1 MNKIPYSYTRNNLL
15 DIPQNYQMSSYEGP
29 DFLISYQ
36 FSRKK
41 IITELEKTPDFI
53 SFSNNFFSSQDIS
66 DVYEII
72 KKNKFSTNEL
82 YHSIIMELI
91 SNPKNTQTIPII
103 DKFLKKFEIRKRIFL
118 NYDNKFNIIGDEF
131 KEIQNYVLL
140 SFMCL
145 IRYQTTSD
153 LKYLNT
159 FLKLNDLIC
168 SAKKLIVNKI
178 DISLFHY
185 LLTSEMKYV
194 LKLLDESGIWLE

>member
-41 IITELEKTPDFI
+41 IITELEKMPDFI

-72 KKNKFSTNEL
+72 KINKFSTNEL

-118 NYDNKFNIIGDEF
+118 NYDNEFNIIGDEF

>member
-118 NYDNKFNIIGDEF
+118 NYDNEFNIIGDEF

>member
-1 MNKIPYSYTRNNLL
+1 MNKIPYRYTRNNLL

-118 NYDNKFNIIGDEF
+118 NYDNEFNIIGDEF

>member
-41 IITELEKTPDFI
+41 IITELEKMPDFI

-118 NYDNKFNIIGDEF
+118 NYDNEFNIIGDEF

>member
-103 DKFLKKFEIRKRIFL
+103 DKFLKKFEHSKNTRF
-118 NYDNKFNIIGDEF
+118 DMF
-131 KEIQNYVLL
+131 KKV
-140 SFMCL
+140 F
-145 IRYQTTSD
+145 
-153 LKYLNT
+153 
-159 FLKLNDLIC
+159 
-168 SAKKLIVNKI
+168 
-178 DISLFHY
+178 DISL
-185 LLTSEMKYV
+185 K
-194 LKLLDESGIWLE
+194 I

>member
-1 MNKIPYSYTRNNLL
+1 MNKIPYRYTRNNLL

-41 IITELEKTPDFI
+41 IITELEKMPDFI

-72 KKNKFSTNEL
+72 KINKFSTNEL

-118 NYDNKFNIIGDEF
+118 NYDNEFNIIGDEF

>member
-1 MNKIPYSYTRNNLL
+1 MNKIPYRYTRNNLL

-41 IITELEKTPDFI
+41 IITELEKMPDFI

-118 NYDNKFNIIGDEF
+118 NYDNEFNIIGDEF

>member
-118 NYDNKFNIIGDEF
+118 NYDNEFNIIGDEF

-185 LLTSEMKYV
+185 LLTSEMKCI
-194 LKLLDESGIWLE
+194 LKLLDELEIWLE

>member
-1 MNKIPYSYTRNNLL
+1 MNKIPYRYTRNNLL

-118 NYDNKFNIIGDEF
+118 NYDNEFNIIGDEF

-185 LLTSEMKYV
+185 LLTSEMKHV

>member
-1 MNKIPYSYTRNNLL
+1 MNKIPYRYTRNNLL

-72 KKNKFSTNEL
+72 KINKFSTNEL

-118 NYDNKFNIIGDEF
+118 NYDNEFNIIGDEF

>member
-82 YHSIIMELI
+82 YYSIIMELI

-118 NYDNKFNIIGDEF
+118 NYDNEFNIIGDEF

>member
-41 IITELEKTPDFI
+41 IITELEKMPDFI

-118 NYDNKFNIIGDEF
+118 NYDNEFNIIGDEF

-185 LLTSEMKYV
+185 LLTSEMKHV

>member
-41 IITELEKTPDFI
+41 IITELEKMPHFI

-118 NYDNKFNIIGDEF
+118 NYDNEFNIIGDEF

-153 LKYLNT
+153 LKYVNT

-185 LLTSEMKYV
+185 LLTSEMKHV

>member
-91 SNPKNTQTIPII
+91 SNSKNTQTIPII

-118 NYDNKFNIIGDEF
+118 NYDNEFNIIGDEF

>member
-72 KKNKFSTNEL
+72 KINKFSTNEL

-118 NYDNKFNIIGDEF
+118 NYDNEFNIIGDEF